1 MAGQENDRHSDQVE
15 HGENSELNVCGN
27 GHGQR
32 IISYNLKEEERPGEL
47 KIRFKVRIVGGKT
60 AAAIDARQAEAI
72 REFLTWVA
80 QQERQPPS
88 PPSP

>member
-1 MAGQENDRHSDQVE
+1 M
-15 HGENSELNVCGN
+15 NVCGN

-47 KIRFKVRIVGGKT
+47 KIRFKVRITGGKT
-60 AAAIDARQAEAI
+60 AAATDARQAEAI

-80 QQERQPPS
+80 QQEPQS